1 MSRTWDRKRIAPAIA
16 KASQGDRKTS
26 PAPETE
32 AEAATEAAAERSP
45 TTRVAGIT
53 TSSSYV
59 PREVVQPRA
68 GHPRDVVVSATRLDE
83 HTDLQVIEHLDFDPA
98 IPCECAPDDEPPC
111 DKRAELV
118 LQDAPCTSCG
128 VDDGRWL
135 CSLQCWDE
143 MRDDDD
149 GTPGVACTCGAWFHR
164 DDVLWI
170 IGRLS

>member
-1 MSRTWDRKRIAPAIA
+1 MSDVTRDVTRDMRRESRPPYRPDPNLTGPIAL
-16 KASQGDRKTS
+16 K
-26 PAPETE
+26 
-32 AEAATEAAAERSP
+32 
-45 TTRVAGIT
+45 TRVETLHHVVALGT
-53 TSSSYV
+53 
-59 PREVVQPRA
+59 REVVQPRA

-164 DDVLWI
+164 DDVLRI

>member
-1 MSRTWDRKRIAPAIA
+1 MTDSHTTHGALTE
-16 KASQGDRKTS
+16 GVRKTMS
-26 PAPETE
+26 GKGREGNKEGKGRLREPF
-32 AEAATEAAAERSP
+32 
-45 TTRVAGIT
+45 T

-59 PREVVQPRA
+59 PREIVQPRA

-164 DDVLWI
+164 DDVLRI